1 MAEADR
7 GYERQRQ
14 ARVRKHQGAT
24 KDASAGGAL
33 VVADSDPEHQ
43 NPMDLDIGGIA
54 DISSHVVEI
63 IDDGFAVAFELDED
77 DEQRLVKE
85 IQETRDAIQWE
96 EE

>member
-1 MAEADR
+1 
-7 GYERQRQ
+7 
-14 ARVRKHQGAT
+14 
-24 KDASAGGAL
+24 
-33 VVADSDPEHQ
+33 
-43 NPMDLDIGGIA
+43 MDLDIGGIA